1 MILTKTPCSCNE
13 ERAHTNTLHINRGK
27 VSLIQLDPPDQIQ
40 LHRAAQMS
48 RISMRQIR
56 KTLQHRKNIMEKKCT
71 VPQHCRQCEPPKYNC
86 CQCESP
92 KHNLSHHSYESLILS
107 ICRTFSCSCFILY
120 SICYLS
126 ITYI

>member
-56 KTLQHRKNIMEKKCT
+56 INLEHREIESIRGIKKYKKQEKKW
-71 VPQHCRQCEPPKYNC
+71 
-86 CQCESP
+86 
-92 KHNLSHHSYESLILS
+92 
-107 ICRTFSCSCFILY
+107 
-120 SICYLS
+120 
-126 ITYI
+126 ITQGKNTERHIGMLLPCKFLW